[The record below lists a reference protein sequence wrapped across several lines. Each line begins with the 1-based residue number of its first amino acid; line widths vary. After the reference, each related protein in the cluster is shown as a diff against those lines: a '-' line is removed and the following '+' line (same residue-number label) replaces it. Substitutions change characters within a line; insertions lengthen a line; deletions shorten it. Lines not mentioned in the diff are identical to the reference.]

1 MIQYI
6 RGCIFVKVTST
17 VVMENE
23 AKMPVHYPSAF
34 PVVLKTRS
42 EYNSR
47 IARLNIKSSRF

>member
-1 MIQYI
+1 MIQYV

-34 PVVLKTRS
+34 LVVLKTRS